1 MTKDTI
7 KAALKDGYTVINLTE
22 TFRER
27 LTPEEW
33 HILNLSGYSVTRC
46 GNYLIIDNQAAI
58 QLKDVLSYGAM
69 NHNNLTE
76 EERIKFGRENLPA
89 LRERVIKE
97 AEEDGCPAIESFL
110 YWRYW
115 QQNGSSP
122 SKVDIIKALC
132 GQGAYADDMAEAL
145 TLGLLEDIA
154 RLLFDNEEAEI
165 TLATLNA

>member
-1 MTKDTI
+1 MTKNAI
-7 KAALKDGYTVINLTE
+7 IAALENGYTVINLEE
-22 TFRER
+22 TYRDR

-33 HILNLSGYSVTRC
+33 HILNLSGYEVSRA
-46 GNYLIIDNQAAI
+46 GNYLIIDKQAAI
-58 QLKDVLSYGAM
+58 QLKDALRYGAQ

-76 EERIKFGRENLPA
+76 EELVKFGRENLPA
-89 LRERVIKE
+89 LRERYIKE

-110 YWRYW
+110 VWGYW
-115 QQNGSSP
+115 QHNGSNP

-132 GQGAYADDMAEAL
+132 GQGEYADEMAEAL

-154 RLLFDNEEAEI
+154 RLLFDNDEAEM